1 MWRFECI
8 LNCSIT
14 SHLTHGLNHNHWICE
29 CSIVHEMLCMQVAIK
44 KYAHVSK
51 ATGFAAKIFG
61 GLDVEEAGLKI
72 DV

>member
-1 MWRFECI
+1 
-8 LNCSIT
+8 
-14 SHLTHGLNHNHWICE
+14 
-29 CSIVHEMLCMQVAIK
+29 MLCMQVAIK

-51 ATGFAAKIFG
+51 ATDFAAKIFK